1 MGSYF
6 HKFIGLGLFFF
17 EFCKICVVHIFKCA
31 STLKKTRQYSNFTSQ
46 CLRLFQLSQ
55 FSRVKPYQKKIVF
68 SYNTSCRFE
77 LMAEK

>member
-31 STLKKTRQYSNFTSQ
+31 STLKKKLDNIQISQ
-46 CLRLFQLSQ
+46 VNVYGCFD
-55 FSRVKPYQKKIVF
+55 
-68 SYNTSCRFE
+68 
-77 LMAEK
+77 